1 MSNTTNN
8 KNRFADNCE
17 LNEGLRY
24 SGLYTDLCGMSIE
37 DFIKGGSHNCCCNG
51 DNNQGG
57 GSGDSGTTPTKK
69 INTLTFKVNQN
80 GNLTAYLTYAPTET
94 ITVSCV
100 CEGANVEF
108 VLNDGG
114 IVVSDVLPINEK
126 LSVSNVVIEP
136 MEDDKYK
143 YGDYKVINKTV
154 VVEDV
159 VYKTN
164 SITNFSDLKNIKNI
178 SKSELLPYVVDN
190 DGVVVSFER
199 PADTSFP
206 ENFYDEDFDYDAWVS
221 ENSFVPVIL
230 VNKTRFEEG
239 ELEIYIGADN
249 MTKYFVEID
258 TMGIDGETYSVMVKC
273 TEDTSGVDQYLEYN
287 GIKVCTFSADG
298 EINVKYTIK

>member
-1 MSNTTNN
+1 MTRSSN
-8 KNRFADNCE
+8 KNTNISIDKCGTTERYYDF
-17 LNEGLRY
+17 GLHY
-24 SGLYTDLCGMSIE
+24 DLCGMSIE
-37 DFIKGGSHNCCCNG
+37 DYIESNNACCCSCGNSE
-51 DNNQGG
+51 GG
-57 GSGDSGTTPTKK
+57 GSSTPSKK
-69 INTLTFKVNQN
+69 INTITFTVSSD
-80 GNLTAYLTYAPTET
+80 GYLVAYTAYAPT
-94 ITVSCV
+94 INISASCV
-100 CEGANVEF
+100 CEGATANF
-108 VLNDGG
+108 IFNANSSA
-114 IVVSDVLPINEK
+114 IVKSDVLPINEK

-143 YGDYKVINKTV
+143 YGDYKVVNKTV

-164 SITNFSDLKNIKNI
+164 SITNFSDLKNIKNT

-206 ENFYDEDFDYDAWVS
+206 ENFYDEDFDYDAWVA
-221 ENSFVPVIL
+221 ENSFVPVIIL
-230 VNKTRFEEG
+230 NKVRFEEG

-258 TMGIDGETYSVMVKC
+258 TMNIDGETYSVMVKY
-273 TEDTSGVDQYLEYN
+273 TEDVSGVDQYLEYN